1 MQKELFYDFEQDE
14 RLVERVIAD
23 ILSPEFKEHEDGS
36 LISGLWIKPR
46 RFWKNRW
53 KHNLCYKDSWISG
66 FIWTTYAKL
75 LKPRHFRV

>member
-1 MQKELFYDFEQDE
+1 MNKEIFYGFEQDE
-14 RLVERVIAD
+14 RMVDRVLAD

-46 RFWKNRW
+46 RFWRNCW
-53 KHNLCYKDSWISG
+53 KHKLCYIDSFISA

-75 LKPRHFRV
+75 LKPRHFKV